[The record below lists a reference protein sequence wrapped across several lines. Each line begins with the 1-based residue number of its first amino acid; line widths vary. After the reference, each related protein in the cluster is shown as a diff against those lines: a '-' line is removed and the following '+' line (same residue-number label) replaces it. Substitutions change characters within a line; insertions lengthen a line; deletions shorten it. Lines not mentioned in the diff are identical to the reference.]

1 MTLLVINTDKTSA
14 FVAIPSNA
22 DQYTLTSTGLQGKT
36 VQLNGQELKL
46 DGNGE
51 LPALKGNP
59 IKSGNVT
66 LPATSISFFAIAD
79 AGVKNS
85 K

>member
-14 FVAIPSNA
+14 FVAIPSHA
-22 DQYTLTSTGLQGKT
+22 DQYTLTSTELQGKT

-46 DGNGE
+46 DGNDE

-79 AGVKNS
+79 AGIKSS